1 MNKIIGDRAL
11 AEQNLR
17 HYLKNGSTIY
27 CVLSHVSQSG
37 MTRDIKLMV
46 CHKNEIIHLSWNVAK
61 FLDYKVRNHGV
72 RIQGCGMDMGFA
84 LVNHLENALKI
95 KLHHRWV

>member
-1 MNKIIGDRAL
+1 MNKISTDKAL
-11 AEQNLR
+11 AEENLR

-46 CHKNEIIHLSWNVAK
+46 CHKNEIIHLS
-61 FLDYKVRNHGV
+61 
-72 RIQGCGMDMGFA
+72 
-84 LVNHLENALKI
+84 
-95 KLHHRWV
+95 